1 MEGDRRGLQQIQW
14 GAAVSIQSVT
24 CCGSFEAMLLM
35 WLCAMCTSPSS
46 KAVTVCS

>member
-1 MEGDRRGLQQIQW
+1 VEGDRRGLQQIQW

-24 CCGSFEAMLLM
+24 CCGSEAMLLM